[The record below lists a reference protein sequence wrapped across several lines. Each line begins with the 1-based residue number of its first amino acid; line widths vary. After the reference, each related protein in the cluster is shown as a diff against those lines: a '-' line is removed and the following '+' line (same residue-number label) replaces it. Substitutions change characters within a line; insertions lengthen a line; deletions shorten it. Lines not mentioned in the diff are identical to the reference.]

1 MQQPKKLPPAK
12 PLKPRMAL
20 SLADDTRA
28 AIAELAAAMGKPPA
42 TVVAD
47 LLNDMVPQLLDFAKF
62 ARAIQ
67 SGNLDAGKRALRH
80 IFGNELARTMNELQ
94 PDMFKGSKRRKGK

>member
-1 MQQPKKLPPAK
+1 
-12 PLKPRMAL
+12 MAL
-20 SLADDTRA
+20 SLAEDTRA
-28 AIAELAAAMGKPPA
+28 AVAELAAAMGKPPA

-47 LLNDMVPQLLDFAKF
+47 LLNDMVPQLLEFAKF

-80 IFGNELARTMNELQ
+80 IFGSEMAGIMKELQ
-94 PDMFKGSKRRKGK
+94 PDLFKGPKPRRHK